1 MPTVRSSV
9 PDGDVHAPS
18 QDDVP
23 HERAP
28 LEHAPQA
35 DSRVEGP
42 LVDRFGRP
50 HHDLRISLT
59 DRCSLRCT
67 YCMPAEG
74 VPWLARSTML
84 STDEIVRVARV
95 GVEMGITE
103 IRLTGGEPLLR
114 VDVVDVVRRL
124 TALTGP
130 HGSPEVSLTT
140 NALRLPAL
148 ASPLRDAG
156 LSRVNVSLDTLDRG
170 KFIELTR
177 RDKLVETLAGLAA
190 ADAAG
195 LHPVKINAV
204 AMRGVND
211 DEVVALTRFA
221 VDRGYQMRFIEQMP
235 LDGGHTWDRT
245 QMVTQKEILD
255 RLTSAFTLTEVPGR
269 GAAPAELWY
278 VDGGPQTVGVIASVT
293 APFCAACDRLR
304 LTADG
309 QLRAC
314 LFAQDEVD
322 VRAVV
327 RDEALDDEAV
337 ADAFRRCLAGK
348 KAGHGI
354 GEPTFRQPDRPMSA
368 IGG

>member
-1 MPTVRSSV
+1 MT
-9 PDGDVHAPS
+9 G
-18 QDDVP
+18 
-23 HERAP
+23 
-28 LEHAPQA
+28 
-35 DSRVEGP
+35 
-42 LVDRFGRP
+42 LVDRFGRQ
-50 HHDLRISLT
+50 HRDLRISLT

-84 STDEIVRVARV
+84 STEEILRVARV
-95 GVEMGITE
+95 GVENGITE
-103 IRLTGGEPLLR
+103 VRLTGGEPLLR
-114 VDVVDVVRRL
+114 VDVVDIVRRL
-124 TALTGP
+124 TALP
-130 HGSPEVSLTT
+130 NAPEVSLTT

-148 ASPLRDAG
+148 AAPLRDAG
-156 LSRVNVSLDTLDRG
+156 LSRVNISLDTLDRAR
-170 KFIELTR
+170 FMELTR
-177 RDKLVETLAGLAA
+177 RDKLVETLAGIAA

-195 LHPVKINAV
+195 LRPVKINAV

-245 QMVTQKEILD
+245 EMVTQAEILD
-255 RLTSAFTLTEVPGR
+255 RLTSEFALTEVEGR

-293 APFCAACDRLR
+293 APFCGACDRLR

-314 LFAQDEVD
+314 LFSEAEVD
-322 VRAVV
+322 TRVIL
-327 RDEALDDEAV
+327 RDGGTDDDL
-337 ADAFRRCLAGK
+337 ADAYRRCLAGK
-348 KAGHGI
+348 RAGHGI
-354 GEPTFRQPDRPMSA
+354 GEPGFHQPDRPMSA